1 MIAVPA
7 LLLKVWK
14 WRNAIIPAMSLVA
27 VAGMWLLA
35 DYRLMER
42 DKAVAAREVAEA
54 SLKRA
59 TESALAVIQ
68 ALEIDRE
75 ESHERNDFFQNVRS
89 GVAADRLTG
98 RDGPLAPVLA
108 DTYDRLRARYASEKP
123 D

>member
-54 SLKRA
+54 SLKQIGRA
-59 TESALAVIQ
+59 S
-68 ALEIDRE
+68 
-75 ESHERNDFFQNVRS
+75 
-89 GVAADRLTG
+89 
-98 RDGPLAPVLA
+98 
-108 DTYDRLRARYASEKP
+108 
-123 D
+123 